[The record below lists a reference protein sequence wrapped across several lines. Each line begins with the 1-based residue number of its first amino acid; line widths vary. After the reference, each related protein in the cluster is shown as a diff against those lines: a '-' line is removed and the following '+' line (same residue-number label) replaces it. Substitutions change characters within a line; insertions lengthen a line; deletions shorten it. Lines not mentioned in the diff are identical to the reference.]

1 MGAAAL
7 GYAAFGPRP
16 AKERRDGRVVLDY
29 WEKWTQNEADAMR
42 AIVDRFNASQD
53 RLWVRYFS
61 TGTIDQKALI
71 AIAGGDPPDIL
82 GLGNFSIPAY
92 AEAGAIIPLDDLA
105 AKAGIRR
112 EDYAPALWPMVT
124 HTPPGHAPESGPRTS
139 QGLGGG
145 PFPAK
150 LYGVV
155 NTCGALALF
164 YNRAMFRE
172 VGLDPDKPPQTIAE
186 LDKVHR
192 RLTRFDGVEAGVWP
206 EKPGPEMPGLVRAGF
221 LHNEPNWWKW
231 HWGYHF
237 GGSLYDQ
244 TTDTATAADEP
255 NVRAFEWLMSYPR
268 AMGAKNVV
276 KFQTGFGV
284 YGSAEHPFLT
294 GKVAMTQQGPW
305 LANVIH
311 QYKPDLDYGV
321 APFPVD
327 EAIYDEARPVGLLD
341 CDVLVVPRGAKRP
354 EASFEF
360 IAFTQRPENIEAL
373 SAAHGKNSPLV
384 KQSEGFERGHVNKYV
399 RVHSK
404 IANSPRAFA
413 FPRTRTWQ
421 EYVAEFDAAQQRMWR
436 LETGALEALTGVQ
449 RAAQAQLDR
458 AAEARRRR
466 ARA

>member
-1 MGAAAL
+1 MTAL
-7 GYAAFGPRP
+7 GYAVLGPRP
-16 AKERRDGRVVLDY
+16 AKERSDGRVVLDY

-42 AIVDRFNASQD
+42 GIVDRFNASQS

-92 AEAGAIIPLDDLA
+92 AEAGAILPIDDLA
-105 AKAGIRR
+105 SKAGIRR

-124 HTPPGHAPESGPRTS
+124 HSAPGNGS
-139 QGLGGG
+139 QKSS
-145 PFPAK
+145 AK

-155 NTCGALALF
+155 NTCGSLALF
-164 YNRAMFRE
+164 YNRAIFRE
-172 VGLDPDKPPQTIAE
+172 AGLDPDRPPRTIGE
-186 LDKVHR
+186 LDEVHR
-192 RLTRFDGVEAGVWP
+192 RLTRFEGMDAGVWP
-206 EKPGPEMPGLVRAGF
+206 EKPGEQMPGLVRAGF

-231 HWGYHF
+231 HWGYNF
-237 GGSLYDQ
+237 GGGLYDKA
-244 TTDTATAADEP
+244 TDTATAADAP

-268 AMGAKNVV
+268 AMGAKKVV

-327 EAIYDEARPVGLLD
+327 EAIYDETRPVGLLD
-341 CDVLVVPRGAKRP
+341 CDVLVVPRGVKRP

-384 KQSEGFERGHVNKYV
+384 NQSEGFERGHVNKFV

-436 LETGALEALTGVQ
+436 LEVGAEEALTGVQ
-449 RAAQAQLDR
+449 KAAQAQLDR
-458 AAEARRRR
+458 AADARRRR
-466 ARA
+466 ATA

>member
-1 MGAAAL
+1 MRVGDITRRAALGTLGAAAL
-7 GYAAFGPRP
+7 GYAVFGPRP
-16 AKERRDGRVVLDY
+16 ETVRSDGRLVLDY

-82 GLGNFSIPAY
+82 GLGNFSIPSY
-92 AEAGAIIPLDDLA
+92 AEAGAVVALDDLA
-105 AKAGIRR
+105 SKAGIRR

-124 HTPPGHAPESGPRTS
+124 HAPPRA
-139 QGLGGG
+139 GG
-145 PFPAK
+145 AR

-155 NTCGALALF
+155 NTCGSLALY
-164 YNRAMFRE
+164 YNRALFRE
-172 VGLDPDKPPQTIAE
+172 VGMDPDKPPRTIGE
-186 LDKVHR
+186 LDEAHR
-192 RLTRFDGVEAGVWP
+192 RLTRFEGMETGAWP
-206 EKPGPEMPGLVRAGF
+206 SGGEPPALVRAGF

-231 HWGYHF
+231 HWGYNF
-237 GGSLYDQ
+237 GGSLYRADS
-244 TTDTATAADEP
+244 DTATADDEA
-255 NVRAFEWLMSYPR
+255 NVRAYEWLCSYPR
-268 AMGAKNVV
+268 AIGAKNVV

-311 QYKPDLDYGV
+311 QYKPGLDYGV
-321 APFPVD
+321 APFPVED
-327 EAIYDEARPVGLLD
+327 SIFDEARPVGLLD
-341 CDVLVVPRGAKRP
+341 CDVLAVPRGAKRP

-384 KQSEGFERGHVNKYV
+384 KQSEGFERGHVNRYV
-399 RVHSK
+399 RVHSR

-413 FPRTRTWQ
+413 FPRTRTWP

-436 LETGALEALTGVQ
+436 LEAEPRAALAQV
-449 RAAQAQLDR
+449 RAAAQAQLDR

-466 ARA
+466 ERT